1 MRDQV
6 TNEKFGR
13 LKRNLARAIDRPED
27 YSAIVE
33 LVQFFRVIIQAFFHN
48 FRSSVNHLCTNQ
60 GIILTDLH
68 VIVFQK
74 SLEELKMIVSL
85 RLSTFQNPSRENLN
99 RCLKYMYLVLRC
111 VTEGRC

>member
-6 TNEKFGR
+6 NDEKFGR
-13 LKRNLARAIDRPED
+13 LKRNLARVFDRPED
-27 YSAIVE
+27 HSAIVE
-33 LVQFFRVIIQAFFHN
+33 LVQFSRGIIQSFFHN
-48 FRSSVNHLCTNQ
+48 FRSSVYHLCTNK
-60 GIILTDLH
+60 GIILTDLR

-74 SLEELKMIVSL
+74 SLEELKMIVSQ
-85 RLSTFQNPSRENLN
+85 RLSTFQNPSKENLN